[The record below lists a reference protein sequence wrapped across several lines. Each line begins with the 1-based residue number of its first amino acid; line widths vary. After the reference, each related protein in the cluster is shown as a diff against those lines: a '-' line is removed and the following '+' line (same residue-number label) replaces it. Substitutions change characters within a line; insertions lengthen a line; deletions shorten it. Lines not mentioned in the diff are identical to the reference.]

1 MLTPVYI
8 RSTPLDTTDLR
19 GYLRGTNYGS
29 TGYYFLHG
37 YEWIWMDVNIFGM
50 GNTWIVCWINAGI
63 RHAACFCVSCCV
75 MSCRV
80 VSWLGLHA
88 WTGRGH
94 HGRVNTAWIS
104 LPSGIYNKA

>member
-29 TGYYFLHG
+29 AGYYFLHG
-37 YEWIWMDVNIFGM
+37 YEWIWMDVNTFGM

-63 RHAACFCVSCCV
+63 RHTAYFCVSCCV
-75 MSCRV
+75 V
-80 VSWLGLHA
+80 VRAACMDGTGTP
-88 WTGRGH
+88 WTSEYGMDI
-94 HGRVNTAWIS
+94 TSIWD
-104 LPSGIYNKA
+104 L